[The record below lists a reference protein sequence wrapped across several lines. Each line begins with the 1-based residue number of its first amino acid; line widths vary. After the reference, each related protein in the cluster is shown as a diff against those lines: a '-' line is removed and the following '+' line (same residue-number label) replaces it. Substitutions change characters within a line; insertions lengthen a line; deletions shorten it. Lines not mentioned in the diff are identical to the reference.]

1 MAIKLLNTQTGNYT
15 RPAKIDDIEFILS
28 CCLDW
33 PNGRWS
39 YKMAESYVKNSISN
53 NMGNPLDGSEP
64 INKLCV
70 IFCNSSNERM
80 GFVVFSFYKQP
91 EGIPSS
97 SQAFAAAMH
106 KDYRGKGFYN
116 EFVRLIEWQ
125 GETTDREELHIEA
138 IHNSTSEAIKH
149 KAEKLGYNLIIDQGT
164 TFTLDITIKEDDVVK
179 DLTGYSARAQM
190 RATKTASSVAASFT
204 CTIPTPANGTV
215 RMALS
220 PSTSSSMTAGQFF
233 YDLEIYTSSDAIVKR
248 IVEGTV
254 TLTQEV
260 TR

>member
-1 MAIKLLNTQTGNYT
+1 MAIKILNTQTGNYT

-53 NMGNPLDGSEP
+53 NMGNPLDGSESV
-64 INKLCV
+64 NKLCV

-80 GFVVFSFYKQP
+80 GFVVFSFYKKP
-91 EGIPSS
+91 EGTPSS
-97 SQAFAAAMH
+97 SQGFVTAMH

-116 EFVRLIEWQ
+116 EFVRLIQWQ

-149 KAEKLGYNLIIDQGT
+149 KAEKLGYTKKG
-164 TFTLDITIKEDDVVK
+164 DITSSETLPK
-179 DLTGYSARAQM
+179 TWY
-190 RATKTASSVAASFT
+190 TASKSSIQTDLALGSPENFQRT
-204 CTIPTPANGTV
+204 TIE
-215 RMALS
+215 
-220 PSTSSSMTAGQFF
+220 
-233 YDLEIYTSSDAIVKR
+233 D
-248 IVEGTV
+248 
-254 TLTQEV
+254 
-260 TR
+260 

>member
-1 MAIKLLNTQTGNYT
+1 MSAGT
-15 RPAKIDDIEFILS
+15 
-28 CCLDW
+28 
-33 PNGRWS
+33 
-39 YKMAESYVKNSISN
+39 
-53 NMGNPLDGSEP
+53 
-64 INKLCV
+64 
-70 IFCNSSNERM
+70 
-80 GFVVFSFYKQP
+80 
-91 EGIPSS
+91 
-97 SQAFAAAMH
+97 
-106 KDYRGKGFYN
+106 
-116 EFVRLIEWQ
+116 
-125 GETTDREELHIEA
+125 
-138 IHNSTSEAIKH
+138 
-149 KAEKLGYNLIIDQGT
+149 YNLIIDQGT

>member
-1 MAIKLLNTQTGNYT
+1 MSAGT
-15 RPAKIDDIEFILS
+15 
-28 CCLDW
+28 
-33 PNGRWS
+33 
-39 YKMAESYVKNSISN
+39 
-53 NMGNPLDGSEP
+53 
-64 INKLCV
+64 
-70 IFCNSSNERM
+70 
-80 GFVVFSFYKQP
+80 
-91 EGIPSS
+91 
-97 SQAFAAAMH
+97 
-106 KDYRGKGFYN
+106 
-116 EFVRLIEWQ
+116 
-125 GETTDREELHIEA
+125 
-138 IHNSTSEAIKH
+138 
-149 KAEKLGYNLIIDQGT
+149 YNLIIDQGT

-220 PSTSSSMTAGQFF
+220 PSTSSAMTAGQFF